1 MEQSFWESN
10 LFQTLV
16 MIITVFVTGII
27 YVLNKRSTLQAAA
40 TILKLQI
47 KDIEENIEV
56 LKAEAIVGN
65 SLSEQPLYYSKIIF
79 EENKWEK
86 YSHMF
91 ANKLSASDF
100 ETIDPQIR
108 NL

>member
-47 KDIEENIEV
+47 KDIKENIEV
-56 LKAEAIVGN
+56 LKAG
-65 SLSEQPLYYSKIIF
+65 
-79 EENKWEK
+79 
-86 YSHMF
+86 
-91 ANKLSASDF
+91 KLPKLAY
-100 ETIDPQIR
+100 
-108 NL
+108 